1 MSAEAWLLSF
11 ASTLSFHYNTRTEVI
26 PLLHI
31 IVEGKNDR
39 SKLRRVLKPEV
50 EILCTFGTLNSQKL
64 EKLRKQVGQDEV
76 YLFLDNDSSGRK
88 IRAVLS
94 DAFPDATHM
103 YTRRGY
109 AGVEGTPDEYVAAQ
123 LEKAGLDEY
132 IIYPEAPFDR

>member
-1 MSAEAWLLSF
+1 MSASAQLAPFTW
-11 ASTLSFHYNTRTEVI
+11 AMPFHYNTHTEVMT
-26 PLLHI
+26 LLHI

-39 SKLRRVLKPEV
+39 SKLRRLLQPEV

-64 EKLRKQVGQDEV
+64 EKLRKQVGRDDV

-94 DAFPDATHM
+94 DTFPDATHM

-109 AGVEGTPDEYVAAQ
+109 AGVEGTPDEYVTQQ

-132 IIYPEAPFDR
+132 IIYPALPFE